1 MAVDSFYDSSFELRN
16 SISDLGVDFEL
27 TFDNLYS
34 PSENESFFGLEMS
47 GDCVVD
53 KTSIRKKEIEEED
66 RWMSY
71 KYRRIDEDGAD
82 EEKRKA
88 RLVRNRESAL
98 LSRQRKKH
106 YVEEL
111 EDKVKSLQSVITD
124 LHSKVSYF
132 MSENATLKQTVGPA
146 GKGMCWPPP
155 SGLMYP
161 WMMMPFPAY
170 LGSHRVVPLLPIP
183 SLKPQRSVAKVK
195 KSEAKTKKV
204 ASVSVLGLIFCLF
217 LFGALVPFVVRGTVL
232 DVSVNSSSSSSSS
245 RGYDSELLVA
255 SLFVPRNE
263 KLVKLDGNL
272 IIHPVSANKKDKLN
286 STAANGEM
294 KQWFSEGV
302 AGKIT

>member
-1 MAVDSFYDSSFELRN
+1 
-16 SISDLGVDFEL
+16 
-27 TFDNLYS
+27 
-34 PSENESFFGLEMS
+34 
-47 GDCVVD
+47 
-53 KTSIRKKEIEEED
+53 
-66 RWMSY
+66 
-71 KYRRIDEDGAD
+71 
-82 EEKRKA
+82 
-88 RLVRNRESAL
+88 
-98 LSRQRKKH
+98 
-106 YVEEL
+106 
-111 EDKVKSLQSVITD
+111 
-124 LHSKVSYF
+124 

-232 DVSVNSSSSSSSS
+232 DVSVNSSSS

-272 IIHPVSANKKDKLN
+272 IIHPVSTSKEDKLN

-294 KQWFSEGV
+294 KQWFLEGV
-302 AGKIT
+302 AGPMFSSEMCTEVFQFDVSSTSGSIRPASQQPKNNNDTHKPFSSMLVSVLTDPREEGDDGEMAGGTKSLSRVFIVVLVDGVKYVTYSCVLPHLVTT

>member
-1 MAVDSFYDSSFELRN
+1 MDDDAVSS
-16 SISDLGVDFEL
+16 
-27 TFDNLYS
+27 
-34 PSENESFFGLEMS
+34 
-47 GDCVVD
+47 
-53 KTSIRKKEIEEED
+53 
-66 RWMSY
+66 
-71 KYRRIDEDGAD
+71 
-82 EEKRKA
+82 
-88 RLVRNRESAL
+88 
-98 LSRQRKKH
+98 LSRFT
-106 YVEEL
+106 
-111 EDKVKSLQSVITD
+111 SS
-124 LHSKVSYF
+124 
-132 MSENATLKQTVGPA
+132 
-146 GKGMCWPPP
+146 
-155 SGLMYP
+155 
-161 WMMMPFPAY
+161 
-170 LGSHRVVPLLPIP
+170 PIP
-183 SLKPQRSVAKVK
+183 RLKPQRSVAKVK